1 MLLQFRIKNYR
12 SFRDETILDMTADGI
27 SEHNDTLFT
36 FGRDKILP
44 VTAVFGANACGK
56 SNLISAY
63 QVMAAIVQNSIN
75 WHDEV
80 DEQGRTIVHQVLPE
94 YYPFAFDLNTRNQDI
109 EFEVWF
115 ITRYNERETVFNY
128 GFKWNL
134 NSITEEWLNKKS
146 KTAAEFQNVF
156 IREQDKLDFNS
167 KDIPA
172 EDRRF
177 ISEAL
182 SKQMLVVSLGSTLKY
197 EILQTVYRFFLLSQ
211 VIHPKGDKYI
221 KLPFLFKT
229 DKQVQNAVLN
239 YLQSFDD
246 SITGF
251 EIDESIHSHDEARG
265 IRTLHK
271 MMNSDTPAKIPL
283 EEESSGTLRM
293 FTLYQNLTD
302 ALKTG
307 GTLWIDE
314 MNAQLHPLLVR
325 NFMLNFIDPKLNPK
339 HAQLI
344 VTSHDPWML
353 ENGLLRRDEIWFVEK
368 NKEGVSD
375 LYSLADFR
383 DEEGKKIRK
392 DESYS
397 KNYLLG
403 KYGAVPELD
412 YLIPLPEE
420 NYAA

>member
-1 MLLQFRIKNYR
+1 MLLQFRFKNYR
-12 SFRDETILDMTADGI
+12 SFRDETVLDMTADGI
-27 SEHNDTLFT
+27 SELNATLFT
-36 FGRDKILP
+36 FGREKILP

-63 QVMAAIVQNSIN
+63 RVMASIVLNSIN

-80 DEQGRTIVHQVLPE
+80 IEQGSIIVRQTLPE
-94 YYPFAFDLNTRNQDI
+94 YYPFAFDQKTKDADI

-115 ITRYNERETVFNY
+115 ITKYNERDTIFDY
-128 GFKWNL
+128 GFKWNQ
-134 NSITEEWLNKKS
+134 NRITEEWLNKKS
-146 KTAAEFQNVF
+146 KTAAEYQNVF
-156 IREQDKLDFNS
+156 FREQDKLEFNT

-182 SKQMLVVSLGSTLKY
+182 SRQMLVVSLGSTLKY

-229 DKQVQNAVLN
+229 DKQVQDAVLK

-246 SITGF
+246 SIAGF
-251 EIDESIHSHDEARG
+251 EIDETIHSYDEARG
-265 IRTLHK
+265 IKTLHK
-271 MMNSDTPAKIPL
+271 MMNLDTTAKIPL

-302 ALKTG
+302 ALKSG

-344 VTSHDPWML
+344 MTSHDPWML

-368 NKEGVSD
+368 DNEGVSD
-375 LYSLADFR
+375 LYSLSDFR
-383 DEEGKKIRK
+383 DEDGRKIRK

-403 KYGAVPELD
+403 KYGAIPELD